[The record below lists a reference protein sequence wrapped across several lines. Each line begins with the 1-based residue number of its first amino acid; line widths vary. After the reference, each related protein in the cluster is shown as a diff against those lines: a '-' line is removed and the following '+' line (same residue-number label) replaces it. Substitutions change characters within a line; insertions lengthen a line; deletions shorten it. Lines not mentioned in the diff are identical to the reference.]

1 MAGKANRTNGKGDQ
15 PRKVNGP
22 KYRDNYD
29 SINWNKPNEKQPA
42 KSTKEKPPSSDL

>member
-1 MAGKANRTNGKGDQ
+1 MAGKDSRPNGKGDQ

-29 SINWNKPNEKQPA
+29 NIKWGKKPEAKKPNELHRKNP
-42 KSTKEKPPSSDL
+42 